1 MMGGFHLDNSV
12 LEAKGLLSV
21 KGAPQTFDCVG
32 FTGLVSDI
40 KEGNIQKFPT
50 FDRALD
56 RVIPEG
62 GHPIDIPNVE
72 TPEFEAMLREAVKL
86 GNLDLQQRERNG
98 QTLAAYAEA
107 QGKTEA
113 SSILR
118 RLAS

>member
-1 MMGGFHLDNSV
+1 MGLMGKAL
-12 LEAKGLLSV
+12 V
-21 KGAPQTFDCVG
+21 KMLT
-32 FTGLVSDI
+32 
-40 KEGNIQKFPT
+40 K
-50 FDRALD
+50 FDRPACQGYAYEVASAMV
-56 RVIPEG
+56 RHSKGEPVTPEG